1 MLQTTT
7 TTIKQKT
14 NQLETLNQSHLLNF
28 QLLTGSQTKM
38 STTNIPN
45 NTTVYQFA
53 SNNTVS
59 SAQASLTEKLKE
71 LNNNS
76 QLFNGPRR
84 RVHLS
89 EEVAKEFKTPLPREQ
104 KLFHFTPGKNTSSL
118 QVQTQAT
125 TGFKASHPIVTANSF
140 LDNSSNQSNH
150 GRDTNVSS

>member
-1 MLQTTT
+1 
-7 TTIKQKT
+7 
-14 NQLETLNQSHLLNF
+14 
-28 QLLTGSQTKM
+28 M

-59 SAQASLTEKLKE
+59 SAQAHLSEKLKE

-76 QLFNGPRR
+76 ELFNGPRR

-89 EEVAKEFKTPLPREQ
+89 EEVAKEFKTQLPREQ

-118 QVQTQAT
+118 QTQTT
-125 TGFKASHPIVTANSF
+125 TGFKAPQPIVTANSF
-140 LDNSSNQSNH
+140 LDNSSNQSNP
-150 GRDTNVSS
+150 GRDTNVSSR